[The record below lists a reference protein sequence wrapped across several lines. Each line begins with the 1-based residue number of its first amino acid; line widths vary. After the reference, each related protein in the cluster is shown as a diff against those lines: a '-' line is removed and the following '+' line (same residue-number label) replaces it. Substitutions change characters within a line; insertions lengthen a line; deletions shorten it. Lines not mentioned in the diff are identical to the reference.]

1 MRFSYKGLSIFG
13 RLGRKST
20 RDDPAFHRVSKL
32 SSFRTSHFLSRF
44 TRCLLRSNMET
55 IYLPSF
61 LLYFTNHFTT
71 ERQIREYEYRMLSLI
86 FTVRQM
92 PHSRFFFLQF
102 MPFLRSALLLTK
114 HCGRQRMPADLN
126 TPFHGR
132 LSIRTT
138 GKNFKLIDDPI
149 FKKKYTLI

>member
-1 MRFSYKGLSIFG
+1 
-13 RLGRKST
+13 
-20 RDDPAFHRVSKL
+20 
-32 SSFRTSHFLSRF
+32 
-44 TRCLLRSNMET
+44 
-55 IYLPSF
+55 
-61 LLYFTNHFTT
+61 
-71 ERQIREYEYRMLSLI
+71 MLSLI
-86 FTVRQM
+86 FTVRQT

-114 HCGRQRMPADLN
+114 HCGRQRMLADLN

-138 GKNFKLIDDPI
+138 GKNFKRVDDPI